1 MLEQNIKKYKQKY
14 YLNKVMKGGIFALAI
29 MLTSFLLI
37 NAFEYFGNFGTSLR
51 AMLFYSFV
59 ITGLMALGVWVIE
72 PLTRVLLNDRQLS
85 DKDAAKDIGSYF
97 PEIQDKLLN
106 VLQLQEVHANSSDLL
121 QASIAQKA
129 NGMANYQFTEAID
142 LSYNRKYLK
151 YLFIPFFIILGIF
164 AFQKDFFTQSTG
176 RIVNYNETFVPE
188 APFNFDLNN
197 AELTT
202 FKNDDFELKLK
213 TTGSEVPASVNI
225 ITADGRKLK
234 MSSDKTG
241 EFSYT
246 FKKIQKD
253 TKFNFMASGFNS
265 KSHEIKVFDRPSLRQ
280 FSMYVN
286 YPNYVGKKDER
297 VNNTGNLIVPEGTQI
312 TWNFETQAT
321 EELKIKFASDSQPI
335 LAKSNQEKGENK
347 FEFSK
352 KISQSDN
359 YEVMLKNEF
368 SGNKDAIEYY
378 LNVVKDQSPTI
389 SLRQFEDTVMYD
401 YLILGGNIG
410 DDYGLTSLNMRYQII
425 GEGEQ
430 PSGSY
435 ETIKIPFNRD
445 VINQSYFYK
454 MELDSF
460 NLQKGQKLEYFVEVY
475 DNDGVNGR
483 KRSKTGV
490 FAFNIPSEE
499 EMEEKISTSAKNAE
513 KQMEDVLKKSKKL
526 KKDMKDLQDKL
537 KTKKK
542 LDWQDKKEVK
552 DLIESQ
558 KQLQKEIQKMQQNNE
573 MLNQKQNKFDQMDKK
588 TMEKAEQLQKLMDE
602 LLDEETKKLYDELQK
617 LLDENRDK
625 EMMEQLEKMDFKQ
638 DNLDKELER
647 SLELFK
653 RLKKDLKMEKLSKD
667 LEKLGEKQE
676 DLSEETKELAE
687 KEKKEDGDKSD
698 SKEDEKK
705 DGEKADD
712 KEAKDGEKKDGAE
725 DKPKSEEMKK
735 VEEKQ
740 EKLDKEFEKLEE
752 DMKELDEMNKE
763 LENPDDLED
772 LDEKKEEISEQMDET
787 QKQMQQQNKQKSSE
801 SQKKAGEKMKKMAEQ
816 MQQMQQSSESEQL
829 SEDYDDLRQ
838 IMENLVTLSFD
849 QEKVMKEFKTLRGR
863 DPKFVELGQRQL
875 KLQADAKI
883 VEDSLV
889 ALSKRVFQIESFVTR
904 EVSAMNK
911 YMDES
916 IEIIKARPNGVAQRA
931 AGKQQFAMTSM
942 NNLALLLNDILKQMQ
957 QQMSSG
963 MAGKQN
969 NQKKSGGPSMGKLQ
983 QQLNKQ
989 IEQLKKSGKSGRE
1002 LSESLSKMA
1011 MQQEMIRQ
1019 MMKEG
1024 MGKSGGK
1031 GKGGKP
1037 GEGDPN
1043 GSEKGGKPGEDGK
1056 DGKGGEGGKTPLEE
1070 LMEKTEE
1077 DLVNK
1082 RITQETIN
1090 RQQEILTRLLQSEK
1104 AMRERELDNKREAK
1118 TASEKEKSSPKDFS
1132 EYLKTKEKQ
1141 IELLKTIP
1149 ASLNPYYKKAVNEYF
1164 KKIEK

>member
-14 YLNKVMKGGIFALAI
+14 YLNKVVKGGIFALAI

-59 ITGLMALGVWVIE
+59 ITALMALGVWVIE
-72 PLTRVLLNDRQLS
+72 PLTRVLLNNRQLS

-129 NGMANYQFTEAID
+129 NGMATYQFAEAID
-142 LSYNRKYLK
+142 LSYNRRYLK
-151 YLFIPFFIILGIF
+151 YLFIPFFLILGIF
-164 AFQKDFFTQSTG
+164 IFRADFFTQSTE
-176 RIVNYNETFVPE
+176 RIVNYNDTFVPE
-188 APFNFDLNN
+188 APFNFDLKN
-197 AELTT
+197 AKLTT
-202 FKNDDFELKLK
+202 FKNEDFELKLK

-225 ITADGRKLK
+225 ITANGRKLK
-234 MSSDKTG
+234 MSSEKTG

-280 FSMYVN
+280 FSIYLN
-286 YPNYVGKKDER
+286 YPNYIGKKDER

-321 EELKIKFASDSQPI
+321 EELKIKFASDSEPI
-335 LAKSNQEKGENK
+335 VANSNQEKGENK

-352 KISQSDN
+352 KIRQSDN

-389 SLRQFEDTVMYD
+389 SLRQFEDTVMFD

-410 DDYGLTSLNMRYQII
+410 DDYGLTSLNMRYQIT
-425 GEGEQ
+425 GEGEK
-430 PSGSY
+430 PSDAY

-490 FAFNIPSEE
+490 FAFKIPTKE
-499 EMEEKISTSAKNAE
+499 EMDEKISTSAKNAE

-542 LDWQDKKEVK
+542 LDWQDKKDVR
-552 DLIESQ
+552 DLIEKQ
-558 KQLQKEIQKMQQNNE
+558 KELQKEIQKMQQNNE
-573 MLNQKQNKFDQMDKK
+573 MLNQKQNKFDQMEKK

-653 RLKKDLKMEKLSKD
+653 RLKQDLKMEKIGKD

-676 DLSEETKELAE
+676 ELSEETEELAE
-687 KEKKEDGDKSD
+687 KEAKEKKEEGGKKKDKDEDSD
-698 SKEDEKK
+698 KKDDEKNKEEGK
-705 DGEKADD
+705 DGE
-712 KEAKDGEKKDGAE
+712 E

-752 DMKELDEMNKE
+752 EMKELNEMNE
-763 LENPDDLED
+763 DLENPEDLED
-772 LDEKKEEISEQMDET
+772 LDEKQEDISKQMDET

-816 MQQMQQSSESEQL
+816 MQQMQQSAEMEQL
-829 SEDYDDLRQ
+829 SENYDDLRQ
-838 IMENLVTLSFD
+838 IMENLVKLSFD
-849 QEKVMKEFKTLRGR
+849 QEKVMKEFRELRGR
-863 DPKFVELGQRQL
+863 DPKFVELGQKQL

-916 IEIIKARPNGVAQRA
+916 IDIIKSRPNGVAQRA

-983 QQLNKQ
+983 QQLNQQ

-1002 LSESLSKMA
+1002 LSEELSKMA

-1024 MGKSGGK
+1024 MGKPGGK
-1031 GKGGKP
+1031 GKP
-1037 GEGDPN
+1037 GQDGDPN
-1043 GSEKGGKPGEDGK
+1043 GMQEGGKPGEDGK
-1056 DGKGGEGGKTPLEE
+1056 DGKGGDGGKTPLEE

-1090 RQQEILTRLLQSEK
+1090 RQKEILTRLLQSEK

-1118 TASEKEKSSPKDFS
+1118 TASEKEKSTPKDFS
-1132 EYLKTKEKQ
+1132 EYLKIKEKQ

-1149 ASLNPYYKKAVNEYF
+1149 ASLNPYYKKEVNEYF